1 MLTLL
6 VWNHFLILTATCSS
20 FLGAPHLG
28 SRDGARTGQGHRLE
42 PREGGTAKGRMPM
55 QMGTSAGSLTSSE
68 ATEFL
73 CRVPVISIQRGGLID
88 YRVPEAL
95 SGIPVWAPPPAS
107 SHSCLGHFGRRKGP
121 ALRPALQHIQNHAGL
136 SVAAPGSWGWEPTFS
151 FSTHPCLLLI
161 WPAVLRCAQTLSPN
175 WLKPAELILAQFH
188 RQTQLRAGPCL
199 ENWGG
204 LGPVQVL
211 PLTH

>member
-42 PREGGTAKGRMPM
+42 PREGGTARGRMPM

-68 ATEFL
+68 ATEVL

-95 SGIPVWAPPPAS
+95 SGNPSVSPT
-107 SHSCLGHFGRRKGP
+107 SC
-121 ALRPALQHIQNHAGL
+121 
-136 SVAAPGSWGWEPTFS
+136 
-151 FSTHPCLLLI
+151 
-161 WPAVLRCAQTLSPN
+161 
-175 WLKPAELILAQFH
+175 ILAQLPTALWEEKGTCSAPSSSAHPKPRWAERGCPRLLRLGAHIFILNSSLSFAH
-188 RQTQLRAGPCL
+188 LTCCAPLCSDSQSQLAKTCRAYSC
-199 ENWGG
+199 
-204 LGPVQVL
+204 PVSSPNPIEGWSL
-211 PLTH
+211 P